1 MFWKNK
7 SQLSPLSNDQLNE
20 AMPAIVT
27 TLEALTKQNKIQWVG
42 YASDGVRLEYKNKKL
57 RLSIYLH
64 PEYSTNNKIV
74 TNFRMS
80 IDVNSDDLDNYIE
93 RRFTSFYYK
102 ELYIMAHTQIEQS
115 KFNKEQVNNA
125 EFLKILTE
133 ILAKLSKTK

>member
-42 YASDGVRLEYKNKKL
+42 YASDGVRLEYKNKKF

-64 PEYSTNNKIV
+64 PDNNIMTKTI
-74 TNFRMS
+74 TGYHMS
-80 IDVNSDDLDNYIE
+80 IDVNSADLYNYIE
-93 RRFTSFYYK
+93 RKFTSISYE
-102 ELYIMAHTQIEQS
+102 ELYIMALKQIEQNT
-115 KFNKEQVNNA
+115 FNKEQVNNA